1 MILVPSRLQL
11 SNGNKILSGIIFL
24 ILISACSLKTTQVKI
39 PEKVGPAKVPPVSV
53 REIPAKTRNNSIAL
67 ILPFYLHT
75 FSIKN
80 VSEKDITK
88 ANLALDFYQGFKL
101 ALDSL
106 AAEGYNFDLK
116 VFDSQDQKARI
127 LNLAKAKAVL
137 AADLVIGPVFP
148 DQVKVFGENANLDKK
163 IQVSPLAAS
172 QPNTFLNPHL
182 VTVNNTIDQHARKVA
197 DFINSNYLP
206 DEVNLVLINT
216 QEADDSKFA
225 NPIKS
230 HFKSIASDKFKINER
245 PNSKGIESA
254 LRPDRNNLVII
265 ASDEVDFVV
274 PTINRL
280 YALTKS
286 QYKIELFGHP
296 NWLKVKN
303 LDTDKLQWLNTH
315 VTSSYFIDFSSTEVK
330 QFVAR
335 YVDDYTFQPSEFAFK
350 GFDSGYYFGKLIARY
365 GQDYTQHLSD
375 EIYKGL
381 HNNFSFKQDV
391 KSGFV
396 NTELIMLQYNG
407 FELQKIK

>member
-11 SNGNKILSGIIFL
+11 SNGNKILFGIVFS
-24 ILISACSLKTTQVKI
+24 ILISACSPKTATVKI
-39 PEKVGPAKVPPVSV
+39 PEKVGSVKAPPVSV
-53 REIPAKTRNNSIAL
+53 KEVPAKKQDNSIAL
-67 ILPFYLHT
+67 ILPFYLQT
-75 FSIKN
+75 ISIKS

-106 AAEGYNFDLK
+106 ATEGYNFDLK

-127 LNLAKAKAVL
+127 LTLAKAKAVL
-137 AADLVIGPVFP
+137 ATDLIIGPVFP
-148 DQVKVFGENANLDKK
+148 DQIKAFSENADLNKK

-182 VTVNNTIDQHARKVA
+182 ATVNNTIDQHARKVV
-197 DFINSNYLP
+197 DFIYSNYQP

-225 NPIKS
+225 NPFKS
-230 HFKSIASDKFKINER
+230 YFKSIAPDKFKITER

-286 QYKIELFGHP
+286 QYKIEVFGHP

-315 VTSSYFIDFSSTEVK
+315 VTSSYFIDYNSNEVK

-335 YVDDYTFQPSEFAFK
+335 YVDDYALQPSEFAFK
-350 GFDSGYYFGKLIARY
+350 GFDSGYYFGKLLARY
-365 GQDYTQHLSD
+365 GQDYTQHVGD

-381 HNNFSFKQDV
+381 HNDLALSRMQNRA
-391 KSGFV
+391 
-396 NTELIMLQYNG
+396 L
-407 FELQKIK
+407 